1 MPGDWVCRVGEV
13 GKELYYC
20 SKGTVEVITRDDDP
34 SPPKMTVG
42 AFFGEV
48 ALLTNSRRTASI
60 RAYTCCE
67 LQVLTKEDLLMV
79 FRDYP
84 EYEAVMHE
92 VDHTS

>member
-1 MPGDWVCRVGEV
+1 MPWLICHVV
-13 GKELYYC
+13 
-20 SKGTVEVITRDDDP
+20 VI
-34 SPPKMTVG
+34 
-42 AFFGEV
+42 GEV

-67 LQVLTKEDLLMV
+67 LQVLTKEDLMMV

-92 VDHTS
+92 VSHIPICMIYPRHAGLINQYDF